1 MFWRNLINVF
11 FKFKKEVLFV
21 DEYSLLNNFHEE
33 ISSSNILGIDTEFD
47 WRSTYFPK
55 LSLLQVIS
63 NNKIFLIDCLK
74 IEIGNQFL
82 SMLESENI
90 LKIFHSV
97 RSDSTVLSKCLGVY
111 TQNTFDIQIADKYLS
126 SGNIKSYGKIVKNNL
141 GIDIDKSQT
150 NSNWLRRPL
159 TESQIQYAA
168 NDVNFLIEISK
179 IQMKKLKK
187 KNLYEKVLKES
198 KQETDLGNK
207 DLKFLR
213 LKKLKNKLT
222 NKQREIFLWRENMA
236 EESNVPPNRICKEN
250 EILRLSKIKDQKSK
264 KIMLEIFGD
273 SYLVDQFTL
282 KFL

>member
-1 MFWRNLINVF
+1 
-11 FKFKKEVLFV
+11 
-21 DEYSLLNNFHEE
+21 
-33 ISSSNILGIDTEFD
+33 
-47 WRSTYFPK
+47 
-55 LSLLQVIS
+55 
-63 NNKIFLIDCLK
+63 
-74 IEIGNQFL
+74 
-82 SMLESENI
+82 MLESENI

-187 KNLYEKVLKES
+187 KIFTK
-198 KQETDLGNK
+198 
-207 DLKFLR
+207 KFL
-213 LKKLKNKLT
+213 KNL
-222 NKQREIFLWRENMA
+222 
-236 EESNVPPNRICKEN
+236 NRRQI
-250 EILRLSKIKDQKSK
+250 
-264 KIMLEIFGD
+264 
-273 SYLVDQFTL
+273 
-282 KFL
+282 